1 MNENNLKARI
11 VKYASALLG
20 QQGVRKVTM
29 NDIAT
34 GLGISKRTLYAHF
47 ENKDELMAACVDLH
61 HAEMMAKG
69 EEIGRQAKNPIDF
82 MHRHFRLAVE
92 VIRNTNPDFLEEFK
106 RFHPEVYRE
115 KYEPQQKRMHAHTI
129 EMIREGVVQG
139 LFRTDIDPNILT
151 RLLYAQLEL
160 MHDKDLF
167 PPERFT
173 RVDLFQHIVL
183 GFLRTLVTEKGA
195 REMEQ
200 LFTVNA
206 QEYV

>member
-1 MNENNLKARI
+1 MNESGLKQRI
-11 VKYASALLG
+11 VKHASGLLG
-20 QQGVRKVTM
+20 LKGVRGVTM

-34 GLGISKRTLYAHF
+34 GLGISKRTLYEHF
-47 ENKDELMAACVDLH
+47 ENKDELLAACVDLH

-69 EEIGRQAKNPIDF
+69 EEIERLANNPIDF

-115 KYEPQQKRMHAHTI
+115 KYEPQQKLMVAHTT
-129 EMIREGVVQG
+129 EKIREGLAQG
-139 LFRTDIDPNILT
+139 LFRTDIDPDILT
-151 RLLYAQLEL
+151 RLLYAQLEI

-195 REMEQ
+195 KEMEQ